1 MTDGPT
7 KDWLYKKPTNRSTNR
22 RTWVIKES
30 YNSNNF
36 LSIIQLLIRR
46 LLLFYKKNL
55 FFTSKLTVSSK
66 NGSLVDTF
74 SPVFFFLTSR
84 PLWLNSNSFMY
95 GSTTTTA
102 ACTGIQQQQL
112 HVRVYNSNSFM
123 YLTVGVLRYN
133 CLGNKG
139 GNVKMN
145 CWCVT
150 MLQIWRDGRTM

>member
-7 KDWLYKKPTNRSTNR
+7 ERLTIQETNQPLNQQTNMG
-22 RTWVIKES
+22 KES

-46 LLLFYKKNL
+46 LLPFYKKNL

-102 ACTGIQQQQL
+102 ACTGLQQQQL
-112 HVRVYNSNSFM
+112 HVRVYNSNNFM
-123 YLTVGVLRYN
+123 YGSTTATASCTYPWGCSVTTVSEI
-133 CLGNKG
+133 KE
-139 GNVKMN
+139 
-145 CWCVT
+145 VT
-150 MLQIWRDGRTM
+150 LK